1 MSAALAVPLF
11 LVSLAVTLAAARLF
25 ARRLDRLGVR
35 FGFPEALIGL
45 LTAVAADG
53 PEISSALFALA
64 KGAHDVGVGVLVG
77 SNGFNLAAMIGVS
90 ALVTGR
96 VRLARETLLFEGTV
110 GLIITLL
117 ASALLLRWL
126 SPGGTTIAS
135 AVVAVPY
142 LTVVIAGPRFRGH
155 YLSRLS
161 RALHEHAATDR
172 PPDTSSDPT
181 HHLLALIVVDLILI
195 VAGSAGMVQSALS
208 LAGDW
213 HISNAVLGFLI
224 LGPLTSIPNALTA
237 VRLGLAGRGAA
248 LVGETFNSNTINLG
262 FGVIVPSLFVTF
274 AAVSTL
280 GKLQLA
286 WLIGAT
292 LVTMAALARPGGMNR
307 AGGAVLVGPVF
318 RLRGGYARGLMNE
331 QQIRG
336 PAARQGARAAGQ
348 GSAAPPD
355 RGRGC
360 SWSSWSPWSWSASVA
375 TGGGATL
382 EPDGHERLARPST
395 TTARGGSTHAAH
407 AKTFSA
413 SRLPKSTVTG
423 VGTGKPGTAT
433 VPVLMYHVINP
444 PPAGAPFPGL
454 YVPSDEFAAQMQAL
468 KARRLARRDDG
479 PAQGVLDARR
489 TARAR

>member
-1 MSAALAVPLF
+1 MSAALAAPLF

-126 SPGGTTIAS
+126 SPGGTAIAS

-142 LTVVIAGPRFRGH
+142 LTVVVAGPRFRGH

-181 HHLLALIVVDLILI
+181 HHLLGLIVVDLVLI
-195 VAGSAGMVQSALS
+195 VAGSAGMVESALS

-237 VRLGLAGRGAA
+237 VRLGLADRGAA

-274 AAVSTL
+274 AAASTL

-292 LVTMAALARPGGMNR
+292 LVTIAALARPGGMNR
-307 AGGAVLVGPVF
+307 AGGALLVGLYF
-318 RLRGGYARGLMNE
+318 AL
-331 QQIRG
+331 
-336 PAARQGARAAGQ
+336 
-348 GSAAPPD
+348 
-355 RGRGC
+355 
-360 SWSSWSPWSWSASVA
+360 VA
-375 TGGGATL
+375 ATL
-382 EPDGHERLARPST
+382 V
-395 TTARGGSTHAAH
+395 GS
-407 AKTFSA
+407 
-413 SRLPKSTVTG
+413 
-423 VGTGKPGTAT
+423 
-433 VPVLMYHVINP
+433 
-444 PPAGAPFPGL
+444 
-454 YVPSDEFAAQMQAL
+454 
-468 KARRLARRDDG
+468 
-479 PAQGVLDARR
+479 
-489 TARAR
+489 